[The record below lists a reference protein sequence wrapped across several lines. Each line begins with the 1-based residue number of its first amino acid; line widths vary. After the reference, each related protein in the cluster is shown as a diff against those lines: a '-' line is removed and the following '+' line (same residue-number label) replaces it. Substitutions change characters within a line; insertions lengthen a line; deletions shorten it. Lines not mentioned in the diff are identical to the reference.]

1 MDLVLASLNFYPVLE
16 FFPNFMRG
24 VATTIVFSIT
34 TILIGA
40 VFGFGMA
47 LLRMSRNKALSSIAN
62 FYISFVR
69 GTPLLI
75 QLYIFAYG
83 IPTLFPSLNIGIYT
97 SGVIALGLNSTAYV
111 AEIYRSGIQAVDPGQ
126 MEAARSMGFSRSF
139 AMRKIVFPQAFKNI
153 IPAIGNEFVTVVK
166 ESSVVSILG
175 IYDITRVS
183 DLVKASTLKVFE
195 SLIIAALLYFI
206 ITTILTYFVNKIE
219 KRLNVYA
226 LR

>member
-1 MDLVLASLNFYPVLE
+1 M
-16 FFPNFMRG
+16 
-24 VATTIVFSIT
+24 
-34 TILIGA
+34 
-40 VFGFGMA
+40 
-47 LLRMSRNKALSSIAN
+47 
-62 FYISFVR
+62 
-69 GTPLLI
+69 I

-111 AEIYRSGIQAVDPGQ
+111 AEIYRRGIQAVDPGQ

-195 SLIIAALLYFI
+195 SLIIAALLYFM
-206 ITTILTYFVNKIE
+206 ITTILTYFC
-219 KRLNVYA
+219 
-226 LR
+226 